1 MYVVKILRTIIPLNE
16 SGTRQSNSSFN
27 QRIIAQKWLSGVLTH
42 YDTIENSSTIPFKR
56 YETIDDLFLYNI
68 LF

>member
-16 SGTRQSNSSFN
+16 SFN

-42 YDTIENSSTIPFKR
+42 YDTSKQKIVQQSHLRDMK
-56 YETIDDLFLYNI
+56 L
-68 LF
+68 